1 MAGQI
6 SDLTIVIDLLNWFLH
21 ANMASLLSEG
31 LRPTKWIDRN
41 SALEAQEPLP
51 SVADNAIASF
61 FGFIIVDAM
70 SYFSQHLRSLNESV
84 RILQIATCRQRQK
97 VDEQETQR
105 QQNVHGKFEAHATLV
120 AGKFLSSQVK
130 TFESVT
136 QKVTEIFRS
145 VGGPR
150 TPTQDSNESGTHG

>member
-1 MAGQI
+1 M
-6 SDLTIVIDLLNWFLH
+6 D
-21 ANMASLLSEG
+21 
-31 LRPTKWIDRN
+31 
-41 SALEAQEPLP
+41 AQEPLP
-51 SVADNAIASF
+51 SVADNTFASF
-61 FGFIIVDAM
+61 FGYIIVDAIL
-70 SYFSQHLRSLNESV
+70 YFSQLLRSLNESV

-136 QKVTEIFRS
+136 QKVSEIFRS
-145 VGGPR
+145 VGVSRAPL
-150 TPTQDSNESGTHG
+150 PDSTEIGTHFDR